1 MNRFI
6 PCSLATCITERVFAC
21 LSFRFLQLSK
31 SCKVCVR
38 ACLYIVWTRYSRRK
52 SQRVPANPK
61 SRSKTD
67 AHCLPGLE
75 SIYSCIPPYH
85 SISLTRIVVADS
97 ETITLT
103 QESALSGSGRR
114 RRRAEQ
120 HDQKAS
126 TQTPL
131 LGMKADSAPICFVY
145 ALENHSNAFDILL
158 RLRSKGL
165 SLLVRKTSQQRV
177 IKSAW
182 VLADSLTTALHKRQI
197 TRGFVC
203 M

>member
-85 SISLTRIVVADS
+85 SISLTRITRKCALGFGPEAAASGTTWS
-97 ETITLT
+97 ESLDANAAPRDEGRLGSDMFCLRAREPL
-103 QESALSGSGRR
+103 QCLRHPLASEVKGSQSACK
-114 RRRAEQ
+114 E
-120 HDQKAS
+120 
-126 TQTPL
+126 
-131 LGMKADSAPICFVY
+131 
-145 ALENHSNAFDILL
+145 DI
-158 RLRSKGL
+158 
-165 SLLVRKTSQQRV
+165 
-177 IKSAW
+177 A
-182 VLADSLTTALHKRQI
+182 TT
-197 TRGFVC
+197 GN
-203 M
+203 